1 MDTLI
6 KDVAS
11 VKVDMN
17 DVYRPSLDGI
27 GVDVEED
34 SGDSEDTSVGATDV
48 FGGINLND
56 SQGTVS

>member
-48 FGGINLND
+48 FGLRKMIELN
-56 SQGTVS
+56 